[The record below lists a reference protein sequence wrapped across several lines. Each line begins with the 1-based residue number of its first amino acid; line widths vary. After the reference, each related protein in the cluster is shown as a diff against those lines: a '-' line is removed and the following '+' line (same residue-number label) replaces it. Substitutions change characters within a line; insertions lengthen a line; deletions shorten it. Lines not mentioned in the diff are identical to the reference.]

1 MSLHKFFQSKVN
13 RLLTALGAISIALG
27 VGAVNVVTKSDSSR
41 DFKAKQSDTQTYSST
56 VRLYLNADFA
66 TAAHAS
72 NSSSE
77 WMDMVLSA
85 SATDGVAAYFS
96 SKGKYVADLLQATA
110 GGSSSSADSSSLK
123 LYFNEGTTYWHPN
136 DGNNS
141 WNTGTN
147 YLYMAFTPG
156 CCYQIAYTGYSY
168 GNTGDKWFNYS
179 VTTLGQFIHVSYN
192 GGSETDTTV
201 EVDSSTYT
209 LPAAPTDRSGY
220 TFNGWTYNGTTYAA
234 GTAIT
239 LVSGVLDVTA
249 SWTAS
254 TYYTVFFESN
264 GGSSVTAQS
273 IASGSTATKP
283 SDPTKSNYTFV
294 NWYSD
299 SSLTTVYS
307 FSTAVTA
314 NLTLYAKWT
323 PATYAISEYEVVN
336 GTANST
342 KIATEYATYGVNFTP
357 TDIAKSG
364 YSLIGWYTTSAC
376 TTAYTATT
384 WTAAGNLYA
393 KYAQQYTVTKKAVV
407 GVNPIDSGI
416 ETALYGVAFNPTAP
430 SITGFTVSGWYTNQA
445 CTTAYVASATAITS
459 ATTLYAKMTASSSF
473 TLVADTATADFPSGY
488 NTDNWSTAKIIY
500 VYCFNASYNSGLVA
514 MTRSTVNGYYTL
526 SISSTWTGVVFC
538 IGSSWPDSSSYW
550 RQSNDVTLTAT
561 TGEQGYVI
569 TGSTTASSKSGV
581 QKLTTY
587 SNQAASS
594 GRTVYVRNDTALSG
608 SPLRNGLFSLIF
620 VLLFC
625 PASNRPFWC
634 LSKERR
640 ARYNEGRIGE
650 HTRTW
655 RMESSMTI

>member
-538 IGSSWPDSSSYW
+538 IDSSWQSSSSYW

-561 TGEQGYVI
+561 TGEQAYVI

-650 HTRTW
+650 HIRTW